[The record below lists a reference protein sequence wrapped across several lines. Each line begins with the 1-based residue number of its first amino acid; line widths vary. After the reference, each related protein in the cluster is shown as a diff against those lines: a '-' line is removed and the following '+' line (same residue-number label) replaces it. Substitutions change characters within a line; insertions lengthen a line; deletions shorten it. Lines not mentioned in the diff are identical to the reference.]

1 MDVALDGTPRL
12 DLETEYLVRRRTR
25 VRREIIGPVAE
36 GFRVNIYTEGG
47 QVLGPKLV
55 GTCGVGGDWFT
66 IRRDG
71 MGIVDSR
78 VMIHANDGALVYT
91 HYTGMTEFGPD
102 GYERIVRG
110 ELPKPGKIFITAR
123 FQTAHPDYSW
133 LNRVQAI
140 GIGVNE
146 GDSNLWDTYALR

>member
-1 MDVALDGTPRL
+1 M
-12 DLETEYLVRRRTR
+12 
-25 VRREIIGPVAE
+25 RREIIGPVAE